1 MVFKIGNTSYADH
14 VIAGNY
20 QINQKNI
27 GEDWTD
33 ANGVKHQT
41 LIRKKISGSCDM
53 FFRTIEEFND
63 FIANIK
69 AVTTSNQSVPMEV
82 TVNNINE
89 DKVIDAFIN
98 FDPVRNRD
106 GMWHDYILRYTLS
119 VEER

>member
-1 MVFKIGNTSYADH
+1 MVFKIGDTSYADH
-14 VIAGNY
+14 VIAGTY
-20 QINQKNI
+20 QINQKEI
-27 GEDWTD
+27 GQEWTD
-33 ANGVKHQT
+33 ANHVKHKT
-41 LIRKKISGSCDM
+41 LMRTKISGSCDM

-69 AVTTSNQSVPMEV
+69 TVKTSNQSVPMEV

-89 DKVIDAFIN
+89 DKIMDAFID

-106 GMWHDYILRYTLS
+106 GMWKDYILRYTLT